1 MGGQHHAPAA
11 LPLGRRPGSQCAG
24 GWVGPRAGLEGY
36 NLAPIGILYLDLP
49 AHSKLLYLLNYPS
62 PHINI
67 QIYGKLPYLETPFPG
82 YFG

>member
-11 LPLGRRPGSQCAG
+11 LPLGRRPGNQCAG
-24 GWVGPRAGLEGY
+24 GWVGSRADLEGC
-36 NLAPIGILYLDLP
+36 NLAPTGILYLDLP
-49 AHSKLLYLLNYPS
+49 AHSKLLYLLHYPS

-67 QIYGKLPYLETPFPG
+67 QIYGKLPYLETLFHA

>member
-11 LPLGRRPGSQCAG
+11 LPLGRRPGNHCTG
-24 GWVGPRAGLEGY
+24 GWVGTRAGLEGY

-49 AHSKLLYLLNYPS
+49 AHGKLLYLLNYPS

-67 QIYGKLPYLETPFPG
+67 QIYGKLPYLENPFPG
-82 YFG
+82 YAG